1 MKSIHGVAVEGA
13 PSASVLPSPTPTD
26 AWALVGNDTL
36 GAFATYLMLQT
47 SGDAEE
53 LALAWVG
60 DRLSV
65 YRGSETS
72 GDETTTAF
80 VWSCAFD
87 SEVHAT
93 AAAGLLARAAPGVE
107 ARRSGQ
113 HVTLAATDD
122 GSDIAWAFAE
132 PAR

>member
-1 MKSIHGVAVEGA
+1 
-13 PSASVLPSPTPTD
+13 
-26 AWALVGNDTL
+26 
-36 GAFATYLMLQT
+36 
-47 SGDAEE
+47 
-53 LALAWVG
+53 
-60 DRLSV
+60 
-65 YRGSETS
+65 
-72 GDETTTAF
+72 
-80 VWSCAFD
+80 
-87 SEVHAT
+87 VHAT